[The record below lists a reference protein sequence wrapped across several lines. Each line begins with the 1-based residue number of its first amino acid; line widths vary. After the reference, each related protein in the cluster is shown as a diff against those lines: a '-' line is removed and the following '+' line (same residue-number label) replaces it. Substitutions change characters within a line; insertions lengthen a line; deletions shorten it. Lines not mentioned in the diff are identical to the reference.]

1 MCVKIGIMK
10 TLKEYL
16 AEAGQNGSAL
26 GHFNISNLVQLRGII
41 SACQKTGSPAM
52 IGTSEG
58 EADFIGFKMARA
70 MVDAAREET
79 GLPIFLNADH
89 FHSFE
94 KAKEALDAGYDSV
107 LIDLSKEPYEKNL
120 EITKSVVEYA
130 REINPEISVEG
141 ELGYLVTDSSK
152 IYKEKI
158 EIPPESLTKPEEALK
173 FVNETGVDRFAP
185 AVGNLHGIAA
195 NEPKLDFELIKKIRA
210 VLPSEVAMVLHGGS
224 GIPDDQMREA
234 VKLGFNNVHISTE
247 IRVVYVDALRKMLAV
262 APDET
267 TPYKIYKPVVEAVS
281 AKTAEKLELF
291 GCVNKI

>member
-1 MCVKIGIMK
+1 MM
-10 TLKEYL
+10 LKEIL
-16 AEAGQNGSAL
+16 AEAGGRRAAI
-26 GHFNISNLVQLRGII
+26 GHFNISNLVQLKGIL
-41 SACQKTGSPAM
+41 SAIKKTGVPVM

-70 MVDAAREET
+70 MVDAVREET

-94 KAKEALDAGYDSV
+94 KAKEAIDAGYDSV
-107 LIDLSKEPYEKNL
+107 LIDLSRESYKKNL
-120 EITKSVVEYA
+120 EETKKVVEYA
-130 REINPEISVEG
+130 HGVNPAISVEG
-141 ELGYLVTDSSK
+141 ELGYLVTESSK
-152 IYKEKI
+152 VYKESF

-173 FVNETGVDRFAP
+173 YVNETGVDRFAP

-210 VLPSEVAMVLHGGS
+210 VLPLEVAMVLHGGS

-234 VKLGFNNVHISTE
+234 VKLGFNNIHVSTE
-247 IRVVYVDALRKMLAV
+247 IRVAYVDALRKMLQA

-267 TPYKIYKPVVEAVS
+267 TPYKIYKPVVEAVAS
-281 AKTAEKLELF
+281 KVSEKLELF
-291 GCVNKI
+291 WNVNKI

>member
-1 MCVKIGIMK
+1 MLIMK

-16 AEAGQNGSAL
+16 TEAAQGGWAVP
-26 GHFNISNLVQLRGII
+26 HFNISNLVQLKGII
-41 SACQKTGSPAM
+41 SACQKTGSPVM

-70 MVDAAREET
+70 MVDAAKEET

-89 FHSFE
+89 FHGLE
-94 KAKEALDAGYDSV
+94 KVKEAVDAGYDSV
-107 LIDLSKEPYEKNL
+107 LIDLSKKPYEENL
-120 EITKSVVEYA
+120 GITKRVVEYA
-130 REINPEISVEG
+130 KSVNLEISVEG

-173 FVNETGVDRFAP
+173 FVNETGVDRLAP

-195 NEPKLDFELIKKIRA
+195 NEPQLNFELIKQLRA
-210 VLPSEVAMVLHGGS
+210 VLPEDVAMVLHGGS

-234 VKLGFNNVHISTE
+234 VKLGFNNIHISTE
-247 IRVVYVDALRKMLAV
+247 IRVAYVDALRKMLAV
-262 APDET
+262 APEET
-267 TPYKIYKPVVEAVS
+267 TPYKIYGPVVEAVA
-281 AKTAEKLELF
+281 AKVSEKLELF
-291 GCVNKI
+291 GRN

>member
-1 MCVKIGIMK
+1 MP
-10 TLKEYL
+10 
-16 AEAGQNGSAL
+16 
-26 GHFNISNLVQLRGII
+26 HFNISNFVQLKGII
-41 SACQKTGSPAM
+41 SACLKKGSPVM

-70 MVDAAREET
+70 MIDAMKKET

-94 KAKEALDAGYDSV
+94 KTREAIDAGYDSV
-107 LIDLSKEPYEKNL
+107 LIDLSKKPYEENV
-120 EITKSVVEYA
+120 EETKKVVEYA
-130 REINPEISVEG
+130 RESGRDINVEG

-173 FVNETGVDRFAP
+173 YVNETGVDRFAP

-195 NEPKLDFELIKKIRA
+195 NEPKLNFELIKKLRA
-210 VLPSEVAMVLHGGS
+210 VLPSDVAMVLHGGS

-234 VKLGFNNVHISTE
+234 VGLGFNNIHVSTE
-247 IRVVYVDALRKMLAV
+247 LRVVYVDALRKILAA
-262 APDET
+262 APEET
-267 TPYKIYKPVVEAVS
+267 TPYKLYKPVIEAVAS
-281 AKTAEKLELF
+281 KIAEKIELF
-291 GCVNKI
+291 GSVNRV